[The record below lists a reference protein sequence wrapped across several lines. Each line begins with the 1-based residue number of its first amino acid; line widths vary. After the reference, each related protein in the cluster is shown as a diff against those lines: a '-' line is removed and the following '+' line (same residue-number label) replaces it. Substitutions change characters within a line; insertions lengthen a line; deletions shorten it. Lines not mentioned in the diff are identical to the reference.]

1 VKNEI
6 RIEMIK
12 KRKALHDSDKKKL
25 DSKIID
31 SIRNDFNY
39 QESSIVAIYYPMADE
54 INLLELTN
62 DDKIFVIPKVKT
74 NEIHF
79 YLFNKNEKLIQS
91 KFGVM
96 EPFESEIMDDQIDY
110 MIAPALAVSKD
121 LYRIGYGKGFY
132 DRFLSRNRPKHVVGA
147 IYDFQEV
154 SSFQTNEFDQKLDRY
169 IKVSL

>member
-1 VKNEI
+1 VKKEI
-6 RIEMIK
+6 RIEMMNQ
-12 KRKALHDSDKKKL
+12 RKSLNDLDKKKL
-25 DSKIID
+25 DTKIIE
-31 SIRNDFNY
+31 SIRNDRDY
-39 QESSIVAIYYPMADE
+39 QTSKIVAIYYPMQDE

-79 YLFNKNEKLIQS
+79 YLYQKNEKLIQS

-96 EPFESEIMDDQIDY
+96 EPLESKIMDDSIDY
-110 MIAPALAVSKD
+110 MIVPALAVSKD

-132 DRFLSRNRPKHVVGA
+132 DRFLNRNRPKHVVGA